1 MRNFEK
7 MINTIQLGD
16 CLDIMK
22 TIPNSSVDMV
32 LTSPPY
38 DELRNY
44 NNTLQWNFDIFKKV
58 ADELKRILKDNGVII
73 WVVGDSTINGTE
85 SGTSFKQALYFK
97 EIGLNLYDT
106 MIYRKLNFMPLTHKR
121 YEQEFEYM
129 FCFSKGIPK
138 TFNPIMIEC
147 KYAGTQASGTVYK
160 TDDDKLTKIDN
171 YIVKETKIKG
181 NIFEYHTGSLN
192 KETSEWEHPAMF
204 PLELATDQIK
214 SWTKENDIVLDC
226 FSGSGTTCLASKR
239 LKRRYIG
246 IEKVKKYYDMSIIR
260 VDEIRANGQTSIF
273 TNFDNL

>member
-1 MRNFEK
+1 MQNFDE

-16 CLDIMK
+16 CLDVMK
-22 TIPNSSVDMV
+22 LIPSNSVDMV

-44 NNTLQWNFDIFKKV
+44 NKTLEWSFDVFKKV

-73 WVVGDSTINGTE
+73 WVVGDSTTNGSE

-129 FCFSKGIPK
+129 FCFSKGVPK
-138 TFNPIMIEC
+138 TFNPIMEDC
-147 KYAGTQASGTVYK
+147 KYAGTRANATVYK
-160 TDDDKLTKIDN
+160 TNDDKLTEVGS
-171 YIVKETKIKG
+171 YIVGDQKIKG

-192 KETSEWEHPAMF
+192 RETSEWEHPAMF

-214 SWTKENDIVLDC
+214 SWTNENDIVLDC

-239 LKRRYIG
+239 LNRRYIG
-246 IEKVKKYYDMSIIR
+246 IEKVKKYYDMSMIR
-260 VDEIRANGQTSIF
+260 INEIRANGQTSIF
-273 TNFDNL
+273 TNFDD